1 MKKLFIINNNF
12 SAAAHYGIKT
22 FINELLHSLN
32 GYGYHIFV
40 VEMCSA
46 CHTITELKKD
56 IHLTYLQIPIIAN
69 YTKNNDVYCRN
80 VAYILSTY
88 VEEGDEVAFHFNYL
102 HHHELAQT
110 LRKLYPKSRQILT
123 IHYLNWIFD
132 LDGNV
137 NEFRRIVKERIIH
150 DKDEQAI
157 YDEYLKDKDFF
168 HSVDKVVVLC
178 KDTWNILTD
187 MYHLP
192 VDKVKLIYNGMKD
205 RYTAISEEEKSLI
218 REKYGFKETDQLIL
232 YVGRL
237 DKLKG
242 ISYMIEAIKL
252 ILKSNE
258 SAHLLLVGDGNDR
271 LFKEET
277 LGYWKQIHFIGRLE
291 RDEVFELY
299 KIANWGVLLS
309 FYEQCSYVA
318 IEMMMFGLPFIA
330 LIFQGGLKDMF
341 MSNGLIKMGVMD
353 VDNAFLK
360 EKVELT
366 LQNTKELSRCFRDGY
381 LCGFSDTNLSAYIR
395 IYNSVC

>member
-69 YTKNNDVYCRN
+69 YTKHNDVYCRN

-137 NEFRRIVKERIIH
+137 NEFRRIVEERIIH

-205 RYTAISEEEKSLI
+205 RYTTISEKEKSLI

-258 SAHLLLVGDGNDR
+258 SAYLLLVGDGNDR

-277 LGYWKQIHFIGRLE
+277 LGYWKQIHFFGRLQQS
-291 RDEVFELY
+291 EVFELY
-299 KIANWGVLLS
+299 QIVDLGILPS
-309 FYEQCSYVA
+309 FFEQCSYVA
-318 IEMMMFGLPFIA
+318 IEMMMFGLPFVA
-330 LIFQGGLKDMF
+330 YTMQGGLKDMF
-341 MSNGLIKMGVMD
+341 QYKGLEEYVINVLSILLLYNKINQKLSHNSKHNGFRNNYLSNYNM
-353 VDNAFLK
+353 
-360 EKVELT
+360 
-366 LQNTKELSRCFRDGY
+366 
-381 LCGFSDTNLSAYIR
+381 TNLNAYIR
-395 IYNSVC
+395 LY

>member
-22 FINELLHSLN
+22 FINELLDSLN
-32 GYGYHIFV
+32 GYEYHIFV

-110 LRKLYPKSRQILT
+110 LKKLYPKSRQILT

-132 LDGNV
+132 LGGNV
-137 NEFRRIVKERIIH
+137 NEFRRIVEERIIH

-242 ISYMIEAIKL
+242 ISYMIEAIKP

-258 SAHLLLVGDGNDR
+258 SAHLLLAGDGNDR

-277 LGYWKQIHFIGRLE
+277 LGYWKQIHFIGRLQQS
-291 RDEVFELY
+291 EVFELY
-299 KIANWGVLLS
+299 QIVDLGILPS
-309 FYEQCSYVA
+309 FFEQCSYVA
-318 IEMMMFGLPFIA
+318 IEMMMFGLPFVA
-330 LIFQGGLKDMF
+330 YTMQGGLKDMF
-341 MSNGLIKMGVMD
+341 QYNGLEEYAIENIAILLLYNKINVNLIYD
-353 VDNAFLK
+353 I
-360 EKVELT
+360 EY
-366 LQNTKELSRCFRDGY
+366 SRFRKNY
-381 LCGFSDTNLSAYIR
+381 LLNFNMNNLREYINL
-395 IYNSVC
+395 Y